1 MEERE
6 LLFNASLVFFTYM
19 SNLREREA
27 LRRVTRREGG
37 RGVKCA
43 ACVREQVR
51 EREKVGGKRDG
62 GVVESNRRIWEP

>member
-1 MEERE
+1 
-6 LLFNASLVFFTYM
+6 M
-19 SNLREREA
+19 SHI
-27 LRRVTRREGG
+27 RRGSAKSYEKGG